1 MTSSGFERSNLPDLD
16 GYRYNYFK
24 FEYSATLY
32 LIDLIYFPS
41 LPLLP
46 PHVSYHLFQRVLA
59 P

>member
-1 MTSSGFERSNLPDLD
+1 MKGSGFEPSNLPDLD

-24 FEYSATLY
+24 FKYFATLY
-32 LIDLIYFPS
+32 LIHLIYFPS

-46 PHVSYHLFQRVLA
+46 PHVSYHLFRRVLA